1 MKPTRFACKY
11 TIVHVVVTL
20 FMALVG
26 AGKVSVACHLAE
38 VVLPYVRGVHCIK
51 HQRDIIHA
59 HIIII
64 HQQRKCSLYIVP
76 RCSLIHPATGCK
88 SNIKL
93 THSKIYMKFQVHI
106 VWIIKISFVKDFKSC
121 NKYLS

>member
-38 VVLPYVRGVHCIK
+38 VVLPYVHGVHCIK
-51 HQRDIIHA
+51 HQRDIYMHT
-59 HIIII
+59 
-64 HQQRKCSLYIVP
+64 SLYINSGNGACTSSRMFFDTP
-76 RCSLIHPATGCK
+76 
-88 SNIKL
+88 SNRI
-93 THSKIYMKFQVHI
+93 
-106 VWIIKISFVKDFKSC
+106 
-121 NKYLS
+121 

>member
-38 VVLPYVRGVHCIK
+38 VVLPYVHGVHCIK
-51 HQRDIIHA
+51 HQRDIYMHTS
-59 HIIII
+59 
-64 HQQRKCSLYIVP
+64 SLYINSGNVA
-76 RCSLIHPATGCK
+76 CTSSHDVL
-88 SNIKL
+88 
-93 THSKIYMKFQVHI
+93 
-106 VWIIKISFVKDFKSC
+106 
-121 NKYLS
+121 